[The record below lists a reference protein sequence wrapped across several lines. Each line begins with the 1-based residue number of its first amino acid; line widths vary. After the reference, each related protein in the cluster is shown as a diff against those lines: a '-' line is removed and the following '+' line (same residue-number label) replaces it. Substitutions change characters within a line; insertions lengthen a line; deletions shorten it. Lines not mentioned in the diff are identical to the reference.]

1 MSLQINSSYAPLKA
15 DYAQDRNPRTEHTP
29 AGQERAREKKQC
41 TTNTDQVDQE
51 IKQLREKKKQLE
63 QQLERAVG
71 DEKKCRELE
80 KQLAQINAQLAHKDN
95 DTYRR
100 QHASISM

>member
-1 MSLQINSSYAPLKA
+1 MSLQISSSYAT
-15 DYAQDRNPRTEHTP
+15 PRTDYVQ
-29 AGQERAREKKQC
+29 AGQEKARGKEKC
-41 TTNTDQVDQE
+41 TTDTDQVDRE

-63 QQLERAVG
+63 QQLERAAG

-80 KQLAQINAQLAHKDN
+80 KQLAQINDQLAHKDN

-100 QHASISM
+100 QHAHTSM

>member
-1 MSLQINSSYAPLKA
+1 MSLQINGSYANPRT
-15 DYAQDRNPRTEHTP
+15 DYAQ
-29 AGQERAREKKQC
+29 AGQERARGKEKC
-41 TTNTDQVDQE
+41 TTDTDQVDRE

-63 QQLERAVG
+63 QQLERAAG

-80 KQLAQINAQLAHKDN
+80 KQLAQINAELAHKDN

-100 QHASISM
+100 QHAHTSM

>member
-1 MSLQINSSYAPLKA
+1 MSLQINDSYAKPQT
-15 DYAQDRNPRTEHTP
+15 DYVQ
-29 AGQERAREKKQC
+29 ARKQC
-41 TTNTDQVDQE
+41 TTDTSRVDWE

-80 KQLAQINAQLAHKDN
+80 RQLAQINAELAHKDN

-100 QHASISM
+100 QHARTGM